1 MADEQQLQLRAA
13 QLRKPQGEYGIAT
26 GEWMSK
32 GNQHIIRDTLSILNA
47 EADDSIL
54 EIGMGNGFFV
64 NEILSKH
71 PSITYTGCDYSE
83 LMIEESEKI
92 NAEWITKGQ
101 AKFTLSNVTSLP
113 FFNNLF
119 NKIFT
124 INTIYFWDNEIKVL
138 NELKRVLQPNG
149 KLIIGFRPKHMTEKY
164 AFTKY
169 GFNLFSKKDVV
180 KLLSDNGFTVTDAI
194 ENKEPDFELQG
205 ETMKMKNVIIVATKY
220 VSQNV

>member
-1 MADEQQLQLRAA
+1 
-13 QLRKPQGEYGIAT
+13 
-26 GEWMSK
+26 MSK
-32 GNQHIIRDTLSILNA
+32 GNQRIIHDTLSILNA

-71 PSITYTGCDYSE
+71 RSITYTGCDYSE
-83 LMIEESEKI
+83 LMVEESEKI
-92 NAEWITKGQ
+92 NTEWITKGQ
-101 AKFTLSNVTSLP
+101 AKFILSDVTSLP
-113 FFNNLF
+113 FSDNSF

-169 GFNLFSKKDVV
+169 GFNLFSKEDVV
-180 KLLSDNGFTVTDAI
+180 KLLSDNSFSVIDAI
-194 ENKEPDFELQG
+194 ENLEPDFDMHG
-205 ETMKMKNVIIVATKY
+205 EIMKMENVIVVAIKI
-220 VSQNV
+220 